1 MPKVSVI
8 VPVYNV
14 ENYVEKCVAS
24 ILDQTEKDY
33 ELLLVDDGSTDNSGK
48 LCDSLAETDSRIR
61 VIHQKNQGLG
71 GARNTGIREAAGEW
85 ILLVDSDDWIDPDIL
100 EKTLAVGERE
110 NADMVMFAYRTVD
123 EAGKEMAIYREDIP
137 KNRPLS
143 TETCPETLLTAPCAW
158 NKLYKTSLF
167 RETGLEYPGRV
178 WYEDI
183 RTTPKLMVHAKRMVF
198 IDDVGYNYLQRQGSI
213 MKSGNIARN
222 QEILD
227 AFDDLLGYFQKE
239 GLFEK
244 YQSQLEHLAV
254 AHILLI
260 GSVRVLRMDHKSQLL
275 PRFAQYVRE
284 RFPAYRKNKYVC
296 RLTRNQRM
304 ALVLV
309 DRKLYGIVAMLFRIR
324 G

>member
-14 ENYVEKCVAS
+14 EKYVEKCVAS

-110 NADMVMFAYRTVD
+110 NADMVIFAYRTVD

-137 KNRPLS
+137 KNRVLS
-143 TETCPETLLTAPCAW
+143 TETCPEALLTAPCAW
-158 NKLYKTSLF
+158 NKLYRTSLF

-183 RTTPKLMVHAKRMVF
+183 RTTPKLMAHAKRMVF

-227 AFDDLLGYFQKE
+227 AFDDILDWFQAQ
-239 GLFEK
+239 GLFSK
-244 YQSQLEHLAV
+244 YCRELEYLAV
-254 AHILLI
+254 FHAYLTA
-260 GSVRVLRMDHKSQLL
+260 SVRVLMTDQKHPLL
-275 PRFAQYVRE
+275 DKFSSYLREHFPGWKKNPYLKRLGKKRQMLLFLLARKQYGAITLL
-284 RFPAYRKNKYVC
+284 F
-296 RLTRNQRM
+296 
-304 ALVLV
+304 
-309 DRKLYGIVAMLFRIR
+309 KLKG
-324 G
+324 